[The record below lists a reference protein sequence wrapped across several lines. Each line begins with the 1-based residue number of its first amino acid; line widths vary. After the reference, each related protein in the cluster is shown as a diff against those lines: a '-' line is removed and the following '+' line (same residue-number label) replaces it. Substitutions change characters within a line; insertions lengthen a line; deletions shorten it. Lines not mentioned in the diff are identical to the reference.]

1 MFDGIVTPFTSGNV
15 RMDMRGNKLYMV
27 TSRIMFSGHQSNISF
42 LIDTKTMKHQLAN
55 DSYVSH
61 SFNQYVKFDANNLY
75 VVDHGDAYERGIN
88 ITVVKNYGTT
98 NAVTKDIL
106 PFKIKGKTGDNY
118 TGLKL
123 GGVETTLDNIITVGT
138 SVPQNYKVASVT
150 GNSGK
155 YKKNVFMTITDKN
168 TLKSKTKIIEIAIPP
183 NVKVIG
189 DWAFSHTP
197 LENIILHDNLKCI
210 TAGML
215 SNTELEKI
223 TIPESVVH
231 IEYGAFED
239 SKLKE
244 IELPQNLYSIG
255 SFAFNIPSLEKIIIH
270 SNVEIMEENIF
281 GKQYGERVID
291 LTICCPAGS
300 KAQLYARKY
309 GCNCCEIPKSLTA
322 NKEICARGL
331 WVKFALLKEK
341 IELDEWC
348 KILNINKAE
357 MWSWEKK
364 SSLITINK
372 EQLFISNV
380 FNNYQ
385 VTIGSSWGRTMV

>member
-1 MFDGIVTPFTSGNV
+1 M
-15 RMDMRGNKLYMV
+15 
-27 TSRIMFSGHQSNISF
+27 
-42 LIDTKTMKHQLAN
+42 
-55 DSYVSH
+55 
-61 SFNQYVKFDANNLY
+61 
-75 VVDHGDAYERGIN
+75 
-88 ITVVKNYGTT
+88 
-98 NAVTKDIL
+98 
-106 PFKIKGKTGDNY
+106 
-118 TGLKL
+118 
-123 GGVETTLDNIITVGT
+123 
-138 SVPQNYKVASVT
+138 
-150 GNSGK
+150 
-155 YKKNVFMTITDKN
+155 
-168 TLKSKTKIIEIAIPP
+168 
-183 NVKVIG
+183 KVIG
-189 DWAFSHTP
+189 DCAFSHTP
-197 LENIILHDNLKCI
+197 LENIILPDNLKCI

-270 SNVEIMEENIF
+270 SNVEIMEGNIF
-281 GKQYGERVID
+281 GKQYGEKAID
-291 LTICCPAGS
+291 LTICCPDGS

-331 WVKFALLKEK
+331 WVEFALLKEK

-357 MWSWEKK
+357 VWSWEKK
-364 SSLITINK
+364 SSLITINKVINMDDAMQLKKHIELYLTINK